1 MRPKRVIRGRL
12 ADNEKRR
19 LIVDDGNFNDGWRIT
34 RFVVAGDSV
43 NNDEVAAKISFQ
55 RSTTNFWRWDNNLEI
70 AWAANRQT
78 AQATW
83 GGFDGAIDPSAVIV
97 ADCWITGA
105 SANGNDINF
114 MIEIERVELSDD
126 QAILALIQERAQ
138 DDLS

>member
-1 MRPKRVIRGRL
+1 MKAGRVLRGRL
-12 ADNEKRR
+12 ADNEERR
-19 LIVDDGNFNDGWRIT
+19 LIVDDGNPNDGWRIT

-43 NNDEVAAKISFQ
+43 NNDEVAAKVAFK
-55 RSTTNFWRWDNNLEI
+55 RTNTGFWRWDNNLEI
-70 AWAANRQT
+70 AWAASRQT

-97 ADCWITGA
+97 RDCWIRGA

-114 MIEIERVELSDD
+114 LIEIERVSLSDD

-138 DDLS
+138 DDL